1 MAGCNPNAQNI
12 EVYKSCINFQHLCNH
27 FDEYGISLKMPEE
40 DASNRNAE
48 GLMALKIKVVAKVVE
63 HFDMDLSSISP
74 IRVDRVIGMH
84 SQILLFIHDLKKLG
98 NFLFNK
104 SITPTKGTNRELM
117 NVSIITQVIIEI
129 LVLSLAENGII
140 FRYNHLRRGDYSGR
154 TNFQNSRLALCQC
167 I

>member
-1 MAGCNPNAQNI
+1 
-12 EVYKSCINFQHLCNH
+12 
-27 FDEYGISLKMPEE
+27 MPEE

-84 SQILLFIHDLKKLG
+84 SQILLFIHDLEKLG

-104 SITPTKGTNRELM
+104 SRTPVKGTNRDLM
-117 NVSIITQVIIEI
+117 DDTLMQQIQQI
-129 LVLSLAENGII
+129 
-140 FRYNHLRRGDYSGR
+140 
-154 TNFQNSRLALCQC
+154 
-167 I
+167 